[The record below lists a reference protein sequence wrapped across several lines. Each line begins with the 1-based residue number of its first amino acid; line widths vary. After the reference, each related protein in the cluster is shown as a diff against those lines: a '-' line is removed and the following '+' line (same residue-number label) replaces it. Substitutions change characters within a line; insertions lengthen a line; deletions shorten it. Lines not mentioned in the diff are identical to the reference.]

1 MFRFESPIYL
11 WLLLLIPLL
20 SIFYYIL
27 YQHRKQRIKKFG
39 DIELVKQLSPALS
52 NRRRFIKF
60 LLMQSSIA
68 LMVLIIARPQIGNR
82 IATTKNGKGIET
94 VIALDISNS
103 MLAQDVIPSRL
114 DKSKLLIEDLL
125 RSFDNDKVGLIV
137 FAGDAFVQLPITSD
151 FISAKMF
158 LNDINPSLIGTQGT
172 DIGKAINLAMHS
184 FSPTSKA
191 GKAIII
197 ITDGEDNEGGA
208 EAMAKKAQ
216 EAGFHIYILGIGST
230 SGAEI
235 PIGNGEKL
243 KDKRGNIVVSH
254 LNENM
259 CKGIADAGKGIYIH
273 VDNNSDAQQIL
284 KKQLSKLQKDDI
296 NNIVYSDY
304 DEQFQ
309 AIAIILI
316 ILIIGEVCILERKNT
331 KKKKWYMIKN
341 KFAKLLICIFFLSFF
356 CNFMIYA
363 QSENQLIRKGNKFF
377 RSKNYLE
384 SEIAFRKSLIKN
396 NKSDINIY
404 NLGCALQAQKK
415 NKEAL
420 SEYKK
425 ATKVSEN
432 SLHKSKAYYNIG
444 TIFQGQK
451 KYDEAI
457 ESYKDA
463 LRNNPNNNNA
473 RYNLELCKQQQ
484 KRQQQKRQQQQKSKN
499 KKNNSKQQNKNK
511 KNKNNSN
518 KRDQKRDKEM
528 SKDNAERLLDAA
540 MQQEKLTQKRLSK
553 AMHQPSDHQLNKN
566 W

>member
-1 MFRFESPIYL
+1 M
-11 WLLLLIPLL
+11 
-20 SIFYYIL
+20 
-27 YQHRKQRIKKFG
+27 
-39 DIELVKQLSPALS
+39 
-52 NRRRFIKF
+52 
-60 LLMQSSIA
+60 
-68 LMVLIIARPQIGNR
+68 
-82 IATTKNGKGIET
+82 
-94 VIALDISNS
+94 
-103 MLAQDVIPSRL
+103 
-114 DKSKLLIEDLL
+114 
-125 RSFDNDKVGLIV
+125 
-137 FAGDAFVQLPITSD
+137 
-151 FISAKMF
+151 
-158 LNDINPSLIGTQGT
+158 
-172 DIGKAINLAMHS
+172 
-184 FSPTSKA
+184 
-191 GKAIII
+191 
-197 ITDGEDNEGGA
+197 
-208 EAMAKKAQ
+208 
-216 EAGFHIYILGIGST
+216 
-230 SGAEI
+230 
-235 PIGNGEKL
+235 
-243 KDKRGNIVVSH
+243 
-254 LNENM
+254 
-259 CKGIADAGKGIYIH
+259 
-273 VDNNSDAQQIL
+273 
-284 KKQLSKLQKDDI
+284 
-296 NNIVYSDY
+296 
-304 DEQFQ
+304 
-309 AIAIILI
+309 
-316 ILIIGEVCILERKNT
+316 
-331 KKKKWYMIKN
+331 
-341 KFAKLLICIFFLSFF
+341 
-356 CNFMIYA
+356 
-363 QSENQLIRKGNKFF
+363 
-377 RSKNYLE
+377 
-384 SEIAFRKSLIKN
+384 
-396 NKSDINIY
+396 Y